1 MCPDLYFYVFASLS
15 FCNLCSFVLLPFCLL
30 LLSQTASFQ
39 ATKSHMCPD
48 LYFYVFFVFLSSL
61 LCIFVFLTFLLLL
74 FSQTANFKA
83 TKAYLCAP
91 GDFLPFEVLMEQSFE
106 TCLKS
111 QRAIFYVMTFIN
123 FASIW
128 CC

>member
-1 MCPDLYFYVFASLS
+1 MCPVLYFYVFASLS
-15 FCNLCSFVLLPFCLL
+15 FCILFFCTFAFPP
-30 LLSQTASFQ
+30 SAAASRRP
-39 ATKSHMCPD
+39 SHTCVQICTFM
-48 LYFYVFFVFLSSL
+48 FFFVFLSSL

-106 TCLKS
+106 TCLKR
-111 QRAIFYVMTFIN
+111 QRATFYVMTFIN
-123 FASIW
+123 FASKW